1 MAISAT
7 LFSDALTSEF
17 KILNNADSVQADNLL
32 EDRLDRARSAN
43 EVVIVRSD
51 TLTVDDEAF
60 QQTVE
65 GFFGAITGLG
75 SP

>member
-7 LFSDALTSEF
+7 LFSDALPSEF
-17 KILNNADSVQADNLL
+17 KILNNADSGQADNLL

-51 TLTVDDEAF
+51 TLPVDDAAF

>member
-32 EDRLDRARSAN
+32 EDRLDRTRSAN
-43 EVVIVRSD
+43 EGVIVRSD

-60 QQTVE
+60 Q
-65 GFFGAITGLG
+65 
-75 SP
+75 

>member
-1 MAISAT
+1 M
-7 LFSDALTSEF
+7 
-17 KILNNADSVQADNLL
+17 
-32 EDRLDRARSAN
+32 DRARSAN

-65 GFFGAITGLG
+65 GLFGAITGLG